1 MTVQFSG
8 GDGNGRVSS
17 LTFYLARYSIEGNFL
32 GFQELKTQM
41 SLCPTTYDDVLKMM
55 QFGSVIENQC
65 EFSLTELLDQTNLPP
80 EANTFFELYI

>member
-1 MTVQFSG
+1 
-8 GDGNGRVSS
+8 
-17 LTFYLARYSIEGNFL
+17 
-32 GFQELKTQM
+32 M

-55 QFGSVIENQC
+55 QFGSVIENQS